1 MRVFDLYQ
9 GSEVVLPDRVEA
21 GRFRL
26 LSFAVLNGRFELT
39 KGSVLHSDGREPC
52 TIGGVSRT
60 FEDSGY
66 SDGSLAD
73 DSRVAQRAI
82 VCRALE
88 MLASR
93 IVEGSEVLPSPL
105 LPPEM
110 ADALELNQLDKALG
124 EIIERGHLDEIVR
137 RPRYSMKYESE
148 LVDVSRVR
156 RMAPGALE
164 RLAARSEDWH
174 RRTITAVLPKRLMSM
189 VSDDEWG
196 IYENK
201 VFARLLDRLEHY
213 LRRRLAETEE
223 LQRVFEGALKL
234 DSAEGLD
241 YRLRDKLCKLWGE
254 ATEASKG
261 VTEGV
266 LDESN
271 HAIEEL
277 RSVKRKIGLLRHSDL
292 YNKVP
297 RSAQVPAELRH
308 TNILNHDQH
317 YRHLKTLWHLHQR
330 FNGPTEMT
338 PEDVLRERQRELHHF
353 GLYLRMMIRRVLRG
367 VRQVALAGDTGG
379 FRFAGS
385 SGCLGANEGE
395 ITLRLGNRE
404 LVFVPAL
411 GAVSQ
416 IAGLKP
422 DGSGRLVVSRL
433 SSADQDDFTGLDSI
447 AKGRVFS
454 VNPLDF
460 YGEEKIRLLVERF
473 LWLPAY
479 TSYAVPIVRL
489 PSVAVSWL
497 ANKNIGL
504 IDSDNWR
511 LLRPLHGEDRARFDN
526 WLPVAGL
533 NPDTQAKLSST
544 VQRLEALVTCRHCGA
559 LATFEPRDGAF
570 RAECASCNT
579 EWGIY
584 STASGRVARMRTADP
599 KDVSFSRFG
608 SWCIEFRC

>member
-9 GSEVVLPDRVEA
+9 GREVTLPERVEA

-26 LSFAVLNGRFELT
+26 LSPATLNDRFDMA
-39 KGSVLHSDGREPC
+39 KGAVLHSDGSERC
-52 TIGGVSRT
+52 AIGRVSRT
-60 FEDSGY
+60 FDDSGY
-66 SDGSLAD
+66 SNGGLVD
-73 DSRVAQRAI
+73 DSREAQQTI
-82 VCRALE
+82 ISRALDL
-88 MLASR
+88 LACR
-93 IVEGSEVLPSPL
+93 IEEVSEVLPSPL
-105 LPPEM
+105 VPPEM
-110 ADALELNQLDKALG
+110 ADALELNQLDMALG

-156 RMAPGALE
+156 RLAPRALE

-189 VSDDEWG
+189 VSDDDWG

-234 DSAEGLD
+234 DSAEGFD

-254 ATEASKG
+254 ATELSKG
-261 VTEGV
+261 VTESV
-266 LDESN
+266 LDESK

-277 RSVKRKIGLLRHSDL
+277 RSSRQKIGLLRHSHL

-330 FNGPTEMT
+330 FNGPTEKT
-338 PEDVLRERQRELHHF
+338 PGDALRERQMGLQHF
-353 GLYLRMMIRRVLRG
+353 GLYLRMIIQRVLRG
-367 VRQVALAGDTGG
+367 VRQVALVGDTDD
-379 FRFAGS
+379 FTFAGS
-385 SGCLGANEGE
+385 YGCLVANEGE
-395 ITLRLGNRE
+395 ITLRLFDRE

-411 GAVSQ
+411 GAVPQ
-416 IAGLKP
+416 IAGLQP
-422 DGSGRLVVSRL
+422 DGSGRLIVSRL
-433 SSADQDDFTGLDSI
+433 PSAEQDDFTGLDSV
-447 AKGRVFS
+447 AEGRVFS

-460 YGEEKIRLLVERF
+460 FGEEKIRLFVERF
-473 LWLPAY
+473 LWCPVY
-479 TSYAVPIVRL
+479 ESYGAPLERL
-489 PSVAVSWL
+489 PSISVAWL
-497 ANKNIGL
+497 
-504 IDSDNWR
+504 SDNHIGVVDGGSWR
-511 LLRPLHGEDRARFDN
+511 LLCPLSGDDRARFDA
-526 WLPVAGL
+526 WLPAAGL
-533 NPDTQAKLSST
+533 NAGTQAKMSST
-544 VQRLEALVTCRHCGA
+544 SQRLEALSTCRHCGA
-559 LATFEPRDGAF
+559 LASFIPRDEAF
-570 RAECASCNT
+570 KAECASCNT

-584 STASGRVARMRTADP
+584 STASGRVVRMGAVDQ
-599 KDVSFSRFG
+599 KDVSFRRFG
-608 SWCIEFRC
+608 SWFIEFRC